1 VGQSRKDGGGWC
13 GLALSEG
20 LLGVGKGEKRGDC
33 DEAYDEEHAGPI
45 LREGNNLKRGFLK
58 GELCQII

>member
-1 VGQSRKDGGGWC
+1 MGQSRKDGGGWC

-33 DEAYDEEHAGPI
+33 DEAYDEEHVG
-45 LREGNNLKRGFLK
+45 RS
-58 GELCQII
+58 